1 MNDAIKKR
9 IAELTDQEIL
19 AIWLASNDPENP
31 TQEESAALELM
42 EERNIDF

>member
-1 MNDAIKKR
+1 MKKR

-19 AIWLASNDPENP
+19 AIWLASRDPENP
-31 TQEESAALELM
+31 TPEESAALELM